1 MLINFSFRREWVT
14 SKFQLMQKLPAPVRD
29 AATEE
34 MKKIIAHAYSTNTM
48 LTIHWPS
55 VQLTR
60 SAPNPLTRDV
70 ADSVSSLNE
79 ADPLKSLKRKQ

>member
-1 MLINFSFRREWVT
+1 
-14 SKFQLMQKLPAPVRD
+14 MQKLPPVVRE

-55 VQLTR
+55 VQLARYVVAAYHAQGMVLMTLR
-60 SAPNPLTRDV
+60 SLSET
-70 ADSVSSLNE
+70 
-79 ADPLKSLKRKQ
+79 DPLKNLKRKQCVTPISILIVG

>member
-1 MLINFSFRREWVT
+1 
-14 SKFQLMQKLPAPVRD
+14 MQKLPPAVRE

-48 LTIHWPS
+48 LTIHWPT

-60 SAPNPLTRDV
+60 SVVGARIIAHV
-70 ADSVSSLNE
+70 ADDCAFYSLNE
-79 ADPLKSLKRKQ
+79 ADPLKNLKRKQ